1 MRRPVRRTRL
11 FESRFSLNYL
21 ILGVGGTGGMLAFT
35 LARAGRPVE
44 IVARGAHLEAIRE
57 NGLVRHTMWDDRREF
72 VPLSVYRGGTPD
84 VVFLC
89 VKSYSAA
96 SFLPFLREH
105 ADAHTVV
112 IPILN
117 GIGNGARLQKQLPGT
132 NVLDGCIYVSANI
145 ESPGVILQH
154 APILRVVFG
163 RRDGAV
169 SPRLEAIAADLRS
182 AGMEAEVSRR
192 ILRDTLEKFSY
203 VSAAGTAGLVFGVT
217 AGGIQHPGPPRDYFV
232 QLVRETEAL
241 GDAMGCHNEKDLA
254 AKNLQIIQPLPPET
268 TTSMQRDILA
278 GRPSEADGLI
288 REPVRLGKKYG
299 VPTPA
304 YERGEKWLCENT
316 NGK

>member
-1 MRRPVRRTRL
+1 
-11 FESRFSLNYL
+11 
-21 ILGVGGTGGMLAFT
+21 
-35 LARAGRPVE
+35 
-44 IVARGAHLEAIRE
+44 
-57 NGLVRHTMWDDRREF
+57 
-72 VPLSVYRGGTPD
+72 
-84 VVFLC
+84 
-89 VKSYSAA
+89 
-96 SFLPFLREH
+96 
-105 ADAHTVV
+105 
-112 IPILN
+112 
-117 GIGNGARLQKQLPGT
+117 
-132 NVLDGCIYVSANI
+132 
-145 ESPGVILQH
+145 
-154 APILRVVFG
+154 
-163 RRDGAV
+163 
-169 SPRLEAIAADLRS
+169 
-182 AGMEAEVSRR
+182 MEAEVSRR

-217 AGGIQHPGPPRDYFV
+217 AGGIQHPGPARDYFV